1 MAAHLLLL
9 ALLILLA
16 GGLAAL
22 LAGRRSAL
30 ASNCAAG
37 ATLVAALP
45 GLGAALLGLR
55 GAPATLEAAW
65 QVPGGRL
72 LLSVDALSGVF
83 LLAIFVLAPLCAL
96 YGAAY
101 LKAQG
106 AERALGGHWFFF
118 TGLVAAMALV
128 VTAAQ
133 ALLFL
138 AVWELMSLA
147 SFFLVAF
154 DHRLAEVRRAAWLY
168 LLACHLGGALLFALF
183 LLAGDLAGSLEF
195 RDFHRLAEADPGVAL
210 LLFLLALVGF
220 GTKAGLFPLHVW
232 LPEAHP
238 AAPSHVSALMSG
250 VMVKTGIYGL
260 LRVLTWLPAAPAWW
274 GLLLAGL
281 GILGALYGIAL
292 AAVQRD
298 LKRCLAYSTIENV
311 GIIFLGLGLSLY
323 ARALGLPL
331 MAALG
336 LAGALL
342 HVWNHAL
349 FKGLLFLG
357 AGGLLHATGTRDLN
371 HMGGL
376 LKRLPLSGA
385 LLIGGS
391 LAIVAVP
398 PLNGFV
404 SEWLLYLGLLQGA
417 TQLSGAAALPPLLL
431 VGLLA
436 LTGALALL
444 VFVRLVGIA
453 LLGVPRSP
461 AAVTAHEGG
470 ASLLLPQALLL
481 SACLAIGLFPGAALG
496 LLAAPLALLAPPGAS
511 AALLAV
517 PLAGP
522 GSLAWLLL
530 ALVSTAALLLVGLR
544 RRRPRTAGETW
555 GCGYAL
561 PSARMTYS
569 AEGFAELA
577 HNRMLPAVL
586 RPAVGGALPAEL
598 FPQPVGRAQASADPV
613 LGRLFQPLF
622 AGLGERCVRLRW
634 LQQGK
639 PAVYLAYIFLT
650 GAALMLWSLWAL
662 GGG

>member
-1 MAAHLLLL
+1 MAADLVVL
-9 ALLILLA
+9 AVLILLA
-16 GGLAAL
+16 GGAAAL
-22 LAGRRSAL
+22 LAGRRTAL
-30 ASNCAAG
+30 ASGCAAG
-37 ATLVAALP
+37 ATLLAAVP
-45 GLGAALLGLR
+45 GMGAALLGLR
-55 GAPATLEAAW
+55 GASASVEAVWA
-65 QVPGGRL
+65 VPGGDF
-72 LLSVDALSGVF
+72 LLSVDALSGLF

-101 LKAQG
+101 LKEQG
-106 AERALGGHWFFF
+106 EQRPLGGHWFFY

-147 SFFLVAF
+147 SFFLVVF
-154 DHRLAEVRRAAWLY
+154 DHRQAEVRRAAWIY
-168 LLACHLGGALLFALF
+168 LIACHLGGAFLCALLLF
-183 LLAGDLAGSLEF
+183 AGDLAGSLAF
-195 RDFHRLAEADPGVAL
+195 ADFARLAEVEPKQAL
-210 LLFLLALVGF
+210 VLFVLALVGF
-220 GTKAGLFPLHVW
+220 GAKAGLFPLHVW

-238 AAPSHVSALMSG
+238 AAPSHVSALMSA

-260 LRVLTWLPAAPAWW
+260 LRVLTWLPPAPAWW

-311 GIIFLGLGLSLY
+311 GIIFLGLGLGLY
-323 ARALGLPL
+323 AASQGLAL

-336 LAGALL
+336 FAGALL
-342 HVWNHAL
+342 HLWNHAL

-371 HMGGL
+371 LMGGL
-376 LKRLPLSGA
+376 LRRLPLSGA

-391 LAIVAVP
+391 LAAIAVP
-398 PLNGFV
+398 PFNGFV
-404 SEWLLYLGLLQGA
+404 SEWLLYLGLLQGV
-417 TQLSGAAALPPLLL
+417 TQFSGAAAVPPLLL
-431 VGLLA
+431 MGLLA

-461 AAVTAHEGG
+461 AAVGAHEAGP
-470 ASLLLPQALLL
+470 LLLAPQALLL
-481 SACLAIGLFPGAALG
+481 AGCLAMGLFPGAPLR
-496 LLAAPLALLAPPGAS
+496 LLSAPLAQLAPPGT
-511 AALLAV
+511 AALSLTV
-517 PLAGP
+517 PLVWP
-522 GSLAWLLL
+522 GRFALLLL
-530 ALVSTAALLLVGLR
+530 AALGAAALLLVALR
-544 RRRPRTAGETW
+544 RARPAAVAETW
-555 GCGYAL
+555 GCGFAR

-569 AEGFAELA
+569 AEGFSELA
-577 HNRMLPAVL
+577 HTRLLPAPL
-586 RPAVGGALPAEL
+586 RPQVRGEVTAEL
-598 FPQPVGRAQASADPV
+598 FPAPARRAQHSSDPV
-613 LGRLFQPLF
+613 LGRLYHPLF

-634 LQQGK
+634 LQQGR
-639 PAVYLAYIFLT
+639 PAVYLLYIFLT
-650 GAALMLWSLWAL
+650 GAALMLWSLWAF